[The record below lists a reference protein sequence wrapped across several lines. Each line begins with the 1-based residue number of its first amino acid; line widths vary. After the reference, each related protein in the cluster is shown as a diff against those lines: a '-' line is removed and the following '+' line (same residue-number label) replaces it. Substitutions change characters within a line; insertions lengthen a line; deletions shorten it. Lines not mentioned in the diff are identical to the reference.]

1 MTQALSLLVQT
12 LLPLSLP
19 LSLNTEKIIL
29 SHLNLSHL
37 NDDPPHIATPATA
50 PVTSPSLLNVGPD
63 ELTNLDWSF
72 DA

>member
-1 MTQALSLLVQT
+1 MTQSLSLLVQT
-12 LLPLSLP
+12 FLPLSLP

-37 NDDPPHIATPATA
+37 NDDLPHIATPATA